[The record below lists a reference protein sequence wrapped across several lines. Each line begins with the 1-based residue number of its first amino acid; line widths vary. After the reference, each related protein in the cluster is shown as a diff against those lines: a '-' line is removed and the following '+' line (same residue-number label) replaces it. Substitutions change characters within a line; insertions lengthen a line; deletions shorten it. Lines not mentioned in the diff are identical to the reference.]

1 MSAKKPNAQL
11 KLKMLRLLLRMP
23 VLKRKP
29 SWLTIRED
37 ITWPGRSKQG
47 AKRWAG
53 ILVTATI
60 ICVAVNAQPGSCSNT
75 YVGGQS

>member
-11 KLKMLRLLLRMP
+11 KLKMLRLPLRMP

-29 SWLTIRED
+29 LWLTIRED
-37 ITWPGRSKQG
+37 ITWPGRTKQG

-60 ICVAVNAQPGSCSNT
+60 ISVVINAQPGSCSNS
-75 YVGGQS
+75 YVGWRS